1 MSTPTNTLEHPFHTS
16 QTDDD
21 GKAFS
26 VQCNLDTRGM
36 TCPMPALKSLA
47 LCKELKAGEIVEIV
61 GDWPGS
67 LLEVPYAVT
76 GKPDL
81 EIVRI
86 VEPKDE
92 SDETWWIYVR
102 KTR

>member
-1 MSTPTNTLEHPFHTS
+1 VNTLEHPFHAS
-16 QTDDD
+16 ETDDD
-21 GKAFS
+21 GKTFE
-26 VQCNLDTRGM
+26 VQRHLDTRGM
-36 TCPMPALKSLA
+36 TCPMPALKTLA
-47 LCKELKAGEIVEIV
+47 QCKEMKLAEILEVV

-67 LLEVPYAVT
+67 LLEVPFAVT

-92 SDETWWIYVR
+92 SEETWWIYVR

>member
-1 MSTPTNTLEHPFHTS
+1 MSTVTSAAPFHTE
-16 QTDDD
+16 QTDDN
-21 GKAFS
+21 GATFA
-26 VQCNLDTRGM
+26 VHRNLDTRGM

-47 LCKELKAGEIVEIV
+47 QCKELKVGEVLEIV

-86 VEPKDE
+86 IEPASE
-92 SDETWWIYVR
+92 QDETWWIYVR
-102 KTR
+102 KVR

>member
-1 MSTPTNTLEHPFHTS
+1 MSTPTSALAHPFHAS
-16 QTDDD
+16 QTDDE

-26 VQCNLDTRGM
+26 VGYHLDTRGM

-47 LCKELKAGEIVEIV
+47 QCKELKSGEILEVI

-76 GKPDL
+76 GKADL
-81 EIVRI
+81 EIVKI
-86 VEPKDE
+86 VEPVDE
-92 SDETWWIYVR
+92 ANETWWIYVR